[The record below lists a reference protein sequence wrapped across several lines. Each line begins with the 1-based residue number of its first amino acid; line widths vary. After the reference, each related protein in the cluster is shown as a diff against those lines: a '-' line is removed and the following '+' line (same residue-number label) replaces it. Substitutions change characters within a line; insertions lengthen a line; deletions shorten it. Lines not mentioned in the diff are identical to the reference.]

1 MSEEPCRVRFA
12 RRFGKPIEEFASIKK
27 SMIDLRPATKLNYV
41 NHLPN
46 YFLFL
51 DEDPDSV
58 IANRRLDMTQNIDF
72 ELAERYDRK
81 THSYIKYLLNEK
93 HYTGRSASGVLGN
106 IQGFFKNN
114 CKRYGLDI
122 KRINYPKTR
131 RVQKYSPT
139 NEEVRHLFAI
149 ADNSR
154 DRLIVAL
161 MYQNGPVPIDIVG
174 LRCCDIPLEP
184 WVYFEKARSKTAEVW
199 RAVSTPDVVYELKSY
214 LKVRGSVKPDEPLF
228 VGREGPFTNRS
239 ISQVLSIL
247 IEKAGLGG
255 KPGFKPT
262 ALRDAF
268 EDTLVD
274 ANVNPKIK
282 ESLMGHTGGIE
293 HEYGGFN
300 RLKIACVEA
309 MKKAY
314 PFLCLSDVN
323 RVDGVPGLTRED
335 VENVREIVGNVG
347 VFRDI
352 LGLLKAGRLVH
363 VDDPELVKRLRAEGK
378 IG

>member
-1 MSEEPCRVRFA
+1 M
-12 RRFGKPIEEFASIKK
+12 
-27 SMIDLRPATKLNYV
+27 
-41 NHLPN
+41 
-46 YFLFL
+46 
-51 DEDPDSV
+51 
-58 IANRRLDMTQNIDF
+58 

-131 RVQKYSPT
+131 RVKKYSPT
-139 NEEVRHLFAI
+139 NEEVRHLYGV

-154 DRLIVAL
+154 DRLIITL
-161 MYQNGPVPIDIVG
+161 MYECGPVPIDMAG
-174 LRCCDIPLEP
+174 LCCGDIPLEA

-199 RAVSTPDVVYELKSY
+199 RAVTTPDIVCELNNY
-214 LKVRGSVKPDEPLF
+214 FRIRGEFKPTDPLF
-228 VGREGPFTNRS
+228 VGREGPLNNRA

-247 IEKAGLGG
+247 IEKAGLDG

-268 EDTLVD
+268 EDALVD

-282 ESLMGHTGGIE
+282 ESLMGHTGNIE

-300 RLKIACVEA
+300 RLTVACIEA

-314 PFLCLSDVN
+314 PLLCLNDAS
-323 RVDGVPGLTRED
+323 RVSGSMAGFSQEELEKLKV
-335 VENVREIVGNVG
+335 V
-347 VFRDI
+347 
-352 LGLLKAGRLVH
+352 LGRYDEVMTLVDLAKNGKLVH
-363 VDDPELVKRLRAEGK
+363 IDDPELAKRLKNEGK
-378 IG
+378 LE